1 MLCSCSIRIESN
13 FNKSSIVFKAEQKT
27 LIYVWGNNETFG
39 SDKQECFLWI
49 VNHKCVYWLK
59 IFALLWNLL
68 LCGTCMR
75 HAWPASGTTSFYM
88 PCLPT
93 FTLPMLKGQ
102 HLWWSPFAIYAPH
115 QVCDCPNDKR
125 QKAGGACAKVHNA
138 HCAKVYSAH
147 CAKAHTAHNAHC
159 TLRKGAQLHNAHCA
173 KAQSRLPIIAPELRN
188 LPQCE
193 GQVHLSTFE
202 LRWSARRGLQP
213 FALFTIALRML
224 SFSRNEWGE
233 DLLSCETSQQFGVC
247 MACQEK
253 VVWS

>member
-1 MLCSCSIRIESN
+1 MIPGRAPPAASDPHAMLSVQIEILINHQLFS
-13 FNKSSIVFKAEQKT
+13 KLCKKT

-59 IFALLWNLL
+59 VFALLWNLL

-75 HAWPASGTTSFYM
+75 PACPAAGTTSFYM
-88 PCLPT
+88 PYLPT
-93 FTLPMLKGQ
+93 FTLPLLKGQ
-102 HLWWSPFAIYAPH
+102 HLWWSPFAIPR
-115 QVCDCPNDKR
+115 QVCDCPNNKR
-125 QKAGGACAKVHNA
+125 QKGTCLCAKVH
-138 HCAKVYSAH
+138 
-147 CAKAHTAHNAHC
+147 T
-159 TLRKGAQLHNAHCA
+159 AHCA

-202 LRWSARRGLQP
+202 LRWSAKRGLQS
-213 FALFTIALRML
+213 FALLTIALRML
-224 SFSRNEWGE
+224 SSSRNEWGE

>member
-1 MLCSCSIRIESN
+1 MRLLALK
-13 FNKSSIVFKAEQKT
+13 NKNVSYELFIINAFIDSKF
-27 LIYVWGNNETFG
+27 
-39 SDKQECFLWI
+39 
-49 VNHKCVYWLK
+49 
-59 IFALLWNLL
+59 L
-68 LCGTCMR
+68 LCCETYYCAA
-75 HAWPASGTTSFYM
+75 HACPAPGTTSFYM
-88 PCLPT
+88 PYLPT

-125 QKAGGACAKVHNA
+125 QKAEGACAKV
-138 HCAKVYSAH
+138 
-147 CAKAHTAHNAHC
+147 
-159 TLRKGAQLHNAHCA
+159 HNAHCA

-202 LRWSARRGLQP
+202 LRWSAKRGLQS